1 MTERPPFRKPKNPQ
15 IYSSPEQLFSK
26 LPNRDSSHG
35 YLRGPQAEVLQQ
47 YEKYKSET
55 DIALELPTGT
65 GKTTVG
71 LLVAEW
77 RRRQSGEKAAYLVL
91 TNQLAGQVLMEA
103 EKLGIECANLT
114 GNKYTRDAA
123 EDGKYR
129 AGRAVG
135 ITTYSNLFNV
145 NPVIQPSDVLIL
157 DDAHGGE
164 RIAAEM
170 WTVRIRRNEEATL
183 YAEVL
188 TALRP
193 ALTDTQYN
201 IVTDESK
208 YGAVEIVDVLFHSEM
223 SQIFISLLDMIDNP
237 KIHYPWSLIRNQLP
251 ACLCFVSIGEIVIR
265 PSVPPTHTHEP
276 FFETKQRIY
285 MSATLGG
292 EGDLYRGYGIT
303 RVTPIRARH
312 AQWGKRYIFMPG
324 LCLNDD
330 ACAQLIVDV
339 WNNMTIQRALLL
351 SPSFAISES
360 TFEILS
366 RDMVP
371 SPIKL
376 GAEDIEESLESFTMV
391 DGAILC
397 LAGRYD
403 GLDLPGENCRL
414 LIMVESPSAV
424 GALERHLRECWKMGP
439 LLRRRERTRLV
450 QGLGRCTRDAT
461 DFSVTILL
469 GQSLI
474 NSMTNPA
481 IVRSLPEEIQRELKW
496 GLEQGEAAKK
506 NPDALKEMIL
516 GLLTDTKYRKQAN
529 EILEEVEVLPIEED
543 APGYDELGKE
553 EVKYSKAI
561 WAGNYSNA
569 YQIARTA
576 TEEINGPE
584 LSGYRA
590 WWWYLASIAAR
601 LMKNFHGEVDCL
613 KAACATGINAGFLDH
628 LLRKRSHDEALKE
641 PSDIQ
646 DIQAEMIWN
655 RLEQWGWKGPNFNQK
670 LEEMKQNLFAF
681 SEPTKFHI
689 GLEHLGKCLGAEA
702 MRPAAVGAPDS
713 VWIFHNC
720 CYTFEAKTDKK
731 TGNVLSKRDVQQAEG
746 HPNWVRANRTDL
758 REMPIN
764 SLIVSTIQ
772 KIDEAAVPHVS
783 SLNFI
788 STDAL
793 LKFSEAVISGLQK
806 IRTQFAGKEYGE
818 VRNELKII
826 IRQVGLDRNAIDKLL
841 TNPLIA
847 NYNN

>member
-26 LPNRDSSHG
+26 LPNRANSHG
-35 YLRGPQAEVLQQ
+35 YLRGPQAEVLQH

-71 LLVAEW
+71 LLIAEW

-91 TNQLAGQVLMEA
+91 TNQLAQQVLREA
-103 EKLGIECANLT
+103 EKLGIECADLR

-129 AGRAVG
+129 SGRAVG
-135 ITTYSNLFNV
+135 VTTYSNLFNV
-145 NPVIQPSDVLIL
+145 NPVIQPSEVLIF

-164 RIAAEM
+164 RVAAEM

-188 TALRP
+188 TAVRP
-193 ALTDTQYN
+193 ALTETQYN

-208 YGAVEIVDVLFHSEM
+208 YGAVEIVDVLFHSEIT
-223 SQIFISLLDMIDNP
+223 QTIIPLLDVIDNS
-237 KIHYPWSLIRNQLP
+237 KIHYPWTMIRNQLS

-276 FFETKQRIY
+276 FFATKQRIY

-303 RVTPIRARH
+303 KVTPIRARH

-324 LCLNDD
+324 LNLDDD
-330 ACAQLIVDV
+330 ACTQLIIDV
-339 WNNMTIQRALLL
+339 WNNMAIKRTLLL
-351 SPSFAISES
+351 SPSFAIAELM
-360 TFEILS
+360 FQVLGK
-366 RDMVP
+366 DMVP
-371 SPIKL
+371 PPTKL
-376 GAEDIEESLESFTMV
+376 GAEDIEDSLEPFTMV

-403 GLDLPGENCRL
+403 GLDLPGEDCRL

-461 DFSVTILL
+461 DYSVTILL

-474 NSMTNPA
+474 NSLTNPA
-481 IVRSLPEEIQRELKW
+481 IVRALPEEIQRELKW

-506 NPDALKEMIL
+506 NPDTLKEMIL
-516 GLLTDTKYRKQAN
+516 GLLADTKYRKQAN
-529 EILEEVEVLPIEED
+529 EILEEVEVPPIEED
-543 APGYDELGKE
+543 AIGYDELGKE

-561 WAGNYSNA
+561 WTGDYSNA

-576 TEEINGPE
+576 TEKINGSE

-601 LMKNFHGEVDCL
+601 LIKNFQGEVDCL
-613 KAACATGINAGFLDH
+613 KAACASGINAGFLDH
-628 LLRKRSHDEALKE
+628 LLRKRSQEEALKE
-641 PSDIQ
+641 PPDVQ
-646 DIQAEMIWN
+646 GIQAEKIWN
-655 RLEQWGWKGPNFNQK
+655 HLEQWGWKGPNFNQK
-670 LEEMKQNLFAF
+670 LEEMKQNLLAF

-689 GLEHLGKCLGAEA
+689 GLEHLGECLGAEV
-702 MRPAAVGAPDS
+702 MRPATVGAPDS

-731 TGNVLSKRDVQQAEG
+731 PGNGLSKRDIQQAEG
-746 HPNWVRANRTDL
+746 HPNWVRAHRQDL
-758 REMPIN
+758 KTMPIKP
-764 SLIVSTIQ
+764 LIASSIQ
-772 KIDEAAVPHVS
+772 RIDEAAVPHIS
-783 SLNFI
+783 SLNFVP
-788 STDAL
+788 TDAL
-793 LKFSEAVISGLQK
+793 AKFSETVISGLQK
-806 IRTQFAGKEYGE
+806 IRIKFAGREYGE
-818 VRNELKII
+818 AQNELKIM
-826 IRQVGLDRNAIDKLL
+826 IRQVGLHQGAIEKLL
-841 TNPLIA
+841 GSPLL
-847 NYNN
+847 NNDN